1 MKTIGFHIG
10 RIEFHLYIQSLWK
23 YKQFYLMP
31 GVMVEGVKGHG
42 FYFDFEI
49 KFLCFAVGVR
59 LAWIKAKRNH

>member
-10 RIEFHLYIQSLWK
+10 RIELYLYMQSLRK

-42 FYFDFEI
+42 FYFDF
-49 KFLCFAVGVR
+49 
-59 LAWIKAKRNH
+59 

>member
-1 MKTIGFHIG
+1 MKIIGFHIE
-10 RIEFHLYIQSLWK
+10 RIGFYFYMQSLRK

-59 LAWIKAKRNH
+59 LAWIKSKRNH